1 MTGSNPGLTSPD
13 PGRTG
18 LLLTATYRYLRTRAG
33 LALNRMGM
41 SYPTWQ
47 LMLGG
52 VGTPKMQKMLI
63 PVDAKLPFEQ
73 VMAVMHYVESKVA
86 KPPASWWWCLR
97 GLSFSATSRLRL
109 PPLWP
114 ASANQPLGPR
124 WPAK

>member
-1 MTGSNPGLTSPD
+1 
-13 PGRTG
+13 
-18 LLLTATYRYLRTRAG
+18 
-33 LALNRMGM
+33 M

-86 KPPASWWWCLR
+86 KLPASWWWCLR

-109 PPLWP
+109 PPFGQPRPISRLGRAGRP
-114 ASANQPLGPR
+114 HSPCTLVLTLSRRSARTRGRAPQATGR
-124 WPAK
+124 